1 MNTLHLEKISK
12 NSRKLLAGIFL
23 VSSTLTAQNCQT
35 SKNVVASL
43 RADVEYLADDKLEGR
58 ETGTIGEQLAIEYL
72 QGRLND
78 IGVKAMVHKF
88 EFNGN
93 VAVSFWSTGKNLYPT
108 KYSSSG
114 SLEKAEV
121 VDVNFGIEA
130 LDLEFSDYIGRDV
143 NGKVVVI
150 NTSSPDGIHP
160 HSKYINY
167 HNLGLRAELAKSK
180 GAIAVIYYTDNK
192 YAETP
197 ESKFKNIK
205 NSGIP
210 VLFFDDIKENLPTD
224 ISIEVVL
231 KETVVEGQN
240 LIAEVDNGKENTIII
255 GAHYDHLGWGDE
267 GSLYRGEPEIHN
279 GADDNASGTAGLLE
293 LARTFSK
300 SNDDNY
306 NYLFIAFSGEE
317 KGLLGSNA
325 FAKSDLLEPSKIN
338 YMINMDMIGRLDE
351 QGKIAVYGTGTSP
364 RWNSLLEEN
373 SCKDIT
379 IKTSESGVGRSDH
392 TSFYLQDIP
401 VLHFFTGAHSD
412 YHKPTDDADKINYE
426 GLATV
431 VTYIENLINDL
442 NDEEKIEFTK
452 TKTGESKK
460 APRFS
465 VTLGVVPDYL
475 FADEGMR
482 IDGVNDGAPAYNSGM
497 QKGDVVVKLGE
508 INITDMMSYMRALG
522 HFSKGDKSKATVI
535 RDGNAVELDVQ
546 F

>member
-1 MNTLHLEKISK
+1 MSK
-12 NSRKLLAGIFL
+12 KLLVGILL
-23 VSSTLTAQNCQT
+23 VSSTLTAQNCKT
-35 SKNVVASL
+35 SDKVVASL
-43 RADVEYLADDKLEGR
+43 KTDVEYLSDDKLEGR
-58 ETGTIGEQLAIEYL
+58 ETGTIGEQLALEYL
-72 QGRLND
+72 VGRLKD
-78 IGVKAMVHKF
+78 IGVKAQVHKF

-108 KYSSSG
+108 KYSSNG
-114 SLEKAEV
+114 SLEKVKV
-121 VDVNFGIEA
+121 VDVNFGIES
-130 LDLEFSDYIGRDV
+130 LDLEFSDYKGTDV
-143 NGKVVVI
+143 KGKVVVI

-167 HNLGLRAELAKSK
+167 HDLGLRAELAKSK

-205 NSGIP
+205 SSGIP
-210 VLFFDDIKENLPTD
+210 VLFFDDIKENLPSE
-224 ISIEVVL
+224 ISIEVKL
-231 KETVVEGQN
+231 KERVIEGQN

-255 GAHYDHLGWGDE
+255 GAHYDHLGWGAE
-267 GSLYRGEPEIHN
+267 GSLYRGEPAIHN

-293 LARTFSK
+293 LARIYSK
-300 SNDDNY
+300 SKYDNY

-325 FAKSDLLEPSKIN
+325 FAKSDLLEASKIN
-338 YMINMDMIGRLDE
+338 YMINMDMIGRLDK
-351 QGKIAVYGTGTSP
+351 QGKIEVYGTGTSP
-364 RWNSLLEEN
+364 RWNSLLEDN
-373 SCKDIT
+373 SCKNVT
-379 IKTSESGVGRSDH
+379 IATSESGVGSSDH

-401 VLHFFTGAHSD
+401 VLHFFTGTHSD
-412 YHKPTDDADKINYE
+412 YHKPTDDADKVNYE

-442 NDEEKIEFTK
+442 DDEEKIEFTK
-452 TKTGESKK
+452 TKMGESKK

-475 FADEGMR
+475 YSDGGMR
-482 IDGVNDGAPAYNSGM
+482 IDGINNGKPAHNAGM
-497 QKGDVVVKLGE
+497 QKGDIVVQLGE
-508 INITDMMSYMRALG
+508 IKVTDMMAYMKALG
-522 HFSKGDKSKATVI
+522 HFEKGDKVKAIVM
-535 RDGNAVELDVQ
+535 RDGKAIELTIQ

>member
-1 MNTLHLEKISK
+1 M
-12 NSRKLLAGIFL
+12 
-23 VSSTLTAQNCQT
+23 
-35 SKNVVASL
+35 
-43 RADVEYLADDKLEGR
+43 
-58 ETGTIGEQLAIEYL
+58 
-72 QGRLND
+72 
-78 IGVKAMVHKF
+78 
-88 EFNGN
+88 
-93 VAVSFWSTGKNLYPT
+93 
-108 KYSSSG
+108 
-114 SLEKAEV
+114 
-121 VDVNFGIEA
+121 
-130 LDLEFSDYIGRDV
+130 
-143 NGKVVVI
+143 
-150 NTSSPDGIHP
+150 
-160 HSKYINY
+160 
-167 HNLGLRAELAKSK
+167 
-180 GAIAVIYYTDNK
+180 
-192 YAETP
+192 
-197 ESKFKNIK
+197 
-205 NSGIP
+205 
-210 VLFFDDIKENLPTD
+210 PTD